1 MSRNDR
7 LRILD
12 ILDAIEKVSV
22 YTAGQTYE
30 DFLEDMKTQDAVAR
44 NIEIIGEASRSV
56 SKSFKAA
63 NPQIPWRDMVD
74 MRNTLIHV
82 YFGILPDIVWDV
94 MHKELPELKKILI
107 ETARTFD
114 ND

>member
-12 ILDAIEKVSV
+12 ILDAIDKVFC
-22 YTAGQTYE
+22 YAAGQTYE
-30 DFLEDMKTQDAVAR
+30 DFLEDAKTQDAVAR
-44 NIEIIGEASRSV
+44 NIEIIGEASRSI

-63 NPQIPWRDMVD
+63 YPHIPWRQMVD

-82 YFGILPDIVWDV
+82 YFGIMPDIVWDV
-94 MHKELPELKKILI
+94 IHKELPELKRLLI
-107 ETARTFD
+107 EVAESSK
-114 ND
+114 NP

>member
-12 ILDAIEKVSV
+12 ILDAIEKVFE
-22 YTAGQTYE
+22 YAAGQTYE
-30 DFLEDMKTQDAVAR
+30 AFLGDMKTQDAVAR
-44 NIEIIGEASRSV
+44 NIEIIGEASRLV

-63 NPQIPWRDMVD
+63 HPQIPWRDMVD

-82 YFGILPDIVWDV
+82 YFGILPDIVWGV
-94 MHKELPELKKILI
+94 MHKELPELKSLLMDVVKSL
-107 ETARTFD
+107 D
-114 ND
+114 NV

>member
-1 MSRNDR
+1 MSRNDC

-12 ILDAIEKVSV
+12 ILDAIEKVFD
-22 YTAGQTYE
+22 YAAGQTYE
-30 DFLEDMKTQDAVAR
+30 DFLGDSKTQDAVAR

-63 NPQIPWRDMVD
+63 HPQVPWRDMID

-94 MHKELPELKKILI
+94 IHKELPELKRMLTDTVKSL
-107 ETARTFD
+107 D
-114 ND
+114 NK